1 MEVYPLVMDKT
12 TGQVREMQPSDTLA
26 VYSKEVDFRNMTSD
40 ETINV
45 IKKCM
50 PVYVSSAD
58 KVKLGNA
65 TAPVSSKIRGL
76 AMKSANPGVVIPV
89 QGSGALSATK
99 QEWDEA
105 LGVDINAVGYSPIGL
120 TPGVDYF
127 LGLGEGRIS
136 ATPPAS
142 AGQTIVYLGTADSPE
157 TMDVDIDRAIALS

>member
-65 TAPVSSKIRGL
+65 TAPISS
-76 AMKSANPGVVIPV
+76 
-89 QGSGALSATK
+89 T
-99 QEWDEA
+99 
-105 LGVDINAVGYSPIGL
+105 
-120 TPGVDYF
+120 
-127 LGLGEGRIS
+127 
-136 ATPPAS
+136 
-142 AGQTIVYLGTADSPE
+142 
-157 TMDVDIDRAIALS
+157 